1 MVCDVGV
8 TEAPPQAPRRVET
21 PIARDRPF
29 AADHHNANGGP
40 AVAKLRTDG
49 IRGMLMAPERGCNDA
64 MVARLLQTNASLPVA
79 GQALVDAANEAGG
92 KDNIAVILVRV
103 AGGPTGAARP
113 WWKFGR

>member
-1 MVCDVGV
+1 MLTTGSSDLCGAGKWGDVPVVCDVGV

-49 IRGMLMAPERGCNDA
+49 IRGMLMAPERGCDDA
-64 MVARLLQTNASLPVA
+64 MVARH
-79 GQALVDAANEAGG
+79 AAA
-92 KDNIAVILVRV
+92 DCQ
-103 AGGPTGAARP
+103 
-113 WWKFGR
+113 